1 MTSLIEMKGICKS
14 FGSIRALEDVDFSLE
29 RGEIVGLLGDNGA
42 GKSTLIKVLSGFHR
56 PDKGTMSLL
65 GKTVDFGHYHPAEAR
80 KQGIETVY
88 QEKSLGEKQPLWR
101 NVFVGRHLKNR
112 LGFIRVRR
120 EKKETMTLLS
130 SVLGLRGTGLDPD
143 ATVSTLSGGERQ
155 GLAIGRAMYFG
166 AEIIVLDEPTTALA
180 LKEVEKVLEFI
191 EGIRSEGKSCIII
204 SHDLEDVYR
213 VADRFIIMDRG
224 RVVGRYA
231 KGDIDLEG
239 LMGAMLRHAG
249 GEERR

>member
-1 MTSLIEMKGICKS
+1 MTTLIEMKGISKS
-14 FGSIRALEDVDFSLE
+14 FGSICALQDVDFSLGS
-29 RGEIVGLLGDNGA
+29 GEIVGLLGDNGA

-56 PDKGTMSLL
+56 PESGTMNLL
-65 GKTVDFGHYHPAEAR
+65 GREIDLSRYTPAEAR

-101 NVFVGRHLKNR
+101 NVFVGRHLTNR
-112 LGFIRVRR
+112 LGFIQARR
-120 EKKETMTLLS
+120 EKEETLKLLS
-130 SVLGLRGTGLDPD
+130 SVLGLRGVGLDPET
-143 ATVSTLSGGERQ
+143 TVSTLSGGERQ

-191 EGIRSEGKSCIII
+191 EGIRTEGKSCIII

-213 VADRFIIMDRG
+213 VADRFVIMDRG
-224 RVVGRYA
+224 RIVGRYA
-231 KGDIDLEG
+231 KDNIDLEG
-239 LMGAMLRHAG
+239 LMGAMLRHAN
-249 GEERR
+249 GEGKP

>member
-1 MTSLIEMKGICKS
+1 MTTLIEMKGISKS
-14 FGSIRALEDVDFSLE
+14 FGSICALQDVDFSLGS
-29 RGEIVGLLGDNGA
+29 GEIVGLLGDNGA

-56 PDKGTMSLL
+56 PESGTMNLL
-65 GKTVDFGHYHPAEAR
+65 GREIDFSRYTPAEAR

-101 NVFVGRHLKNR
+101 NVFVGRHLTNR
-112 LGFIRVRR
+112 LGFIQARR
-120 EKKETMTLLS
+120 EKEETLKLLS
-130 SVLGLRGTGLDPD
+130 SVLGLRGVGLDPE

-191 EGIRSEGKSCIII
+191 EGIRTEGKSCIII

-213 VADRFIIMDRG
+213 VADRFVIMDRG
-224 RVVGRYA
+224 RIVGRYA
-231 KGDIDLEG
+231 KDDIDLEG
-239 LMGAMLRHAG
+239 LMGAMLRHAN
-249 GEERR
+249 GEGKP